1 MAKLKEFDD
10 AQRYFTE
17 VYGELL
23 NMKTSQS
30 LKQIFDK
37 IESFIKGTIDIDKKN
52 RKEPMSTSQLR
63 NVFARIKKAKSSD
76 ELRLLRPL
84 LAYTSARQKSEGGKM
99 IIALLDGLIQ
109 DIEPKKEAEPKK
121 DTQVE
126 SLKTFAEAIVA
137 YHKYHHPK
145 QS

>member
-10 AQRYFTE
+10 AHRYFAE

-23 NMKTSQS
+23 NMKTTQS

-37 IESFIKGTIDIDKKN
+37 TESFIKGVIDIDKKN
-52 RKEPMSTSQLR
+52 RKEPMSASQLR
-63 NVFARIKKAKSSD
+63 NVYARIKKAKNPD

-99 IIALLDGLIQ
+99 IIALIDGLIQ
-109 DIEPKKEAEPKK
+109 DIDSQKDKDPKKS
-121 DTQVE
+121 TQVE